1 MRVLV
6 TGGAGNMGREVVA
19 LLKQRGDEPIIYDRV
34 ATDDSNAHASVV
46 GEITDGVAL
55 AQSMREHRIAGV
67 VHLAAVLQFGC
78 EQDPLRAIDVNV
90 NGTVAVVAAALE
102 TGVERIVHASS
113 IAAYGTT
120 ETELNERSPVQRD
133 VGMYGLTKLLSEAL
147 LSRIGRR
154 QGIVCRTVI
163 FATVLSD
170 RPVSSPGI
178 AAAVA
183 KIVGSA
189 HGGDVTIGE
198 VAAEERRHYVYYKD
212 AARATVAALT
222 TPTTANDVFHIAG
235 DAGSYVTFAELAS
248 LIRELRPNAGT
259 VTFTGKSG
267 HRGRVD
273 STRAQRELGY
283 APSHSLRSA
292 LQEILSN

>member
-1 MRVLV
+1 MRILV

-19 LLKQRGDEPIIYDRV
+19 LLRQRGDDPVVYDRV
-34 ATDDSNAHASVV
+34 SIDDPNASVSII
-46 GEITDGVAL
+46 GEITDKVAL
-55 AQSMREHRIAGV
+55 EQAMRDHSVEGV

-78 EQDPLRAIDVNV
+78 EEDPLRAVDVNV
-90 NGTVAVVAAALE
+90 NGTVAVIAAALK
-102 TGVERIVHASS
+102 TGVQRIVHASS

-120 ETELNERSPVQRD
+120 ETELDERSPVQRD
-133 VGMYGLTKLLSEAL
+133 VGMYGLTKLLAEAL

-154 QGIVCRTVI
+154 HNIICRTVI

-189 HGGDVTIGE
+189 NGGDVTIDE
-198 VAAEERRHYVYYKD
+198 VGAEERRHYVYYKD
-212 AARATVAALT
+212 AARATVAALI
-222 TPTTANDVFHIAG
+222 TPTTVDDVFHIAG
-235 DAGSYVTFAELAS
+235 DPESYVTFAELAR
-248 LIRELRPNAGT
+248 LIRELRPNAGK
-259 VTFTGKSG
+259 VSFIGKSG
-267 HRGRVD
+267 HRGRVNI
-273 STRAQRELGY
+273 SRAQREIGY
-283 APSHSLRSA
+283 EPSHTLRSA

>member
-19 LLKQRGDEPIIYDRV
+19 LLKQRGDEAIVFDRV
-34 ATDDSNAHASVV
+34 ATEDPNASASIT
-46 GEITDGVAL
+46 GEITDKAAL
-55 AQSMREHRIAGV
+55 GKAMRDHRVEGV

-78 EQDPLRAIDVNV
+78 EQDPLRAVDVNV
-90 NGTVAVVAAALE
+90 NGTVAVIEAALA

-120 ETELNERSPVQRD
+120 ETELDERSAVQRD
-133 VGMYGLTKLLSEAL
+133 VGMYGLTKLLAEAL

-154 QGIVCRTVI
+154 HGIVCRTVI

-189 HGGDVTIGE
+189 NGGDVAIGE

-235 DAGSYVTFAELAS
+235 DAASYVTFAELAD
-248 LIRELRPNAGT
+248 LIRELRPSAGT

-267 HRGRVD
+267 HRGPVNI
-273 STRAQRELGY
+273 SRAQRELGY
-283 APSHSLRSA
+283 TPSHSLRGA
-292 LQEILSN
+292 LEEILSN

>member
-19 LLKQRGDEPIIYDRV
+19 LLVQRGDDPIVYDRV
-34 ATDDSNAHASVV
+34 SIDDPNTSASIV
-46 GEITDGVAL
+46 GEITDKAAL
-55 AQSMREHRIAGV
+55 ERAMRDHRIEGV

-78 EQDPLRAIDVNV
+78 EEDPLRAVDVNV
-90 NGTVAVVAAALE
+90 NGTVAVIEAALRA
-102 TGVERIVHASS
+102 GVARIVHASS

-120 ETELNERSPVQRD
+120 ETELDERSPVQRD
-133 VGMYGLTKLLSEAL
+133 VGMYGLTKLLAEAL

-154 QGIVCRTVI
+154 HGIVCRTVI
-163 FATVLSD
+163 FSTVLSD

-189 HGGDVTIGE
+189 NGGDVTINE
-198 VAAEERRHYVYYKD
+198 VAADERRHYVYYKD

-222 TPTTANDVFHIAG
+222 TPATQDDVFHIAG
-235 DAGSYVTFAELAS
+235 DAASYVTFAELAG
-248 LIRELRPNAGT
+248 LIREMRPDAGT
-259 VTFTGKSG
+259 VTFAGRSG
-267 HRGRVD
+267 HRGPVNI
-273 STRAQRELGY
+273 SRAQRQLGY
-283 APSHSLRSA
+283 VPSHSLRSA
-292 LQEILSN
+292 LQEILNN